1 MSFQDDDVQALRQEL
16 RSVNERLEMIAHAL
30 AVAGDSAQRLTT
42 LRHGLEAV
50 EVYEPDWTEGVD
62 FNVEALKTLVRVAL
76 ARSADGE

>member
-1 MSFQDDDVQALRQEL
+1 MTSRCDPEAHTAVFLGPTLLRA
-16 RSVNERLEMIAHAL
+16 RVHAL

-76 ARSADGE
+76 RKSEDGE